1 MLLAPNLLVFQ
12 ILGEQIF
19 ALDVILPSGETS
31 SISLSLNR
39 HICAI
44 VCFSEKKKK
53 SRNTDK
59 TPQAFTF
66 YVHYDKTSKLLFF
79 ICQIKTYFNFL
90 LCL

>member
-53 SRNTDK
+53 NPETLI
-59 TPQAFTF
+59 
-66 YVHYDKTSKLLFF
+66 KLLKHSHFM
-79 ICQIKTYFNFL
+79 CTMIKRPSYCSSFVK
-90 LCL
+90 